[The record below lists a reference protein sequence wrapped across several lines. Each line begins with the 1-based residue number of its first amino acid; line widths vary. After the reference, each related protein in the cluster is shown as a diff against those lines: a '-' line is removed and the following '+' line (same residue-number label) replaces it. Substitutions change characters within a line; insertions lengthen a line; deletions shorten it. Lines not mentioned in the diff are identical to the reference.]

1 MIAYSTLAEFISYSN
16 STKISY
22 NNLSFIDI
30 LDDIKFPIVNIID
43 DYVDEI
49 KDKSFDVTLSD
60 KEYLKY
66 KYRPKLLA
74 NDIYGNGEYYF
85 IILAI
90 NGICNVKE
98 FTMKTLKLLRRD
110 DLVDVVTRI
119 YNAEKNNIEIYNSKN
134 S

>member
-98 FTMKTLKLLRRD
+98 F
-110 DLVDVVTRI
+110 
-119 YNAEKNNIEIYNSKN
+119 
-134 S
+134 